1 MKVLIVGGGVAGPV
15 LALFL
20 KRDGHDVQLFDR
32 VVPTEI
38 EAAKDTATD
47 VWHPPAVGG
56 GVNLQENVLRVFKR
70 LGLLDEVKAA
80 GIPVSGIDIRRLNG
94 DLIADFGV
102 FNREDYINT
111 NVLRSSLAHIVH
123 AALAKEGVTM
133 QTGKLLVDVRQPEDG
148 SLGVTAIF
156 DDGTSATGDIL
167 VGADGVHSA
176 VRRLILPD
184 AKANRSEYIG
194 YIGVSAVSQDYS
206 WTSRALEFLTDN
218 HAGRAAF
225 LMRADADNI
234 QWAIYETKPG
244 VLSFDSWESVSDL
257 AAERAVALDLAKS
270 WSLADWFQG
279 AVAAST
285 RIVRVTFYRMP
296 PLPAWHLHNC
306 VLLGDAAH
314 AMVPWAGQ
322 GAAVSIEDAEVLA
335 LLLRHVPADHP
346 REAFRHFQQLRKARV
361 EMVSRSS
368 DDLGKSMMANTPFSA
383 AIGHAFLRLFSF
395 ISRYTGLNLNS
406 TEITNYDAHDATM
419 VYLKSQGLV

>member
-47 VWHPPAVGG
+47 DVWHPPDIGG
-56 GVNLQENVLRVFKR
+56 GVNLQENVLRVLKR
-70 LGLLDEVKAA
+70 LGLLDEVKTA

-94 DLIADFGV
+94 DLIADFGT

-111 NVLRSSLAHIVH
+111 NVLRSSLARIVH
-123 AALAKEGVTM
+123 TALTKEGVTM
-133 QTGKLLVDVRQPEDG
+133 QTGKLLVDVRQPDDG

-167 VGADGVHSA
+167 VGADGVHST

-184 AKANRSEYIG
+184 AKANRSEYVG
-194 YIGVSAVSQDYS
+194 YIGVSSVSQDYS

-234 QWAIYETKPG
+234 QWIIYETKPG

-257 AAERAVALDLAKS
+257 DAERA
-270 WSLADWFQG
+270 
-279 AVAAST
+279 
-285 RIVRVTFYRMP
+285 
-296 PLPAWHLHNC
+296 
-306 VLLGDAAH
+306 
-314 AMVPWAGQ
+314 
-322 GAAVSIEDAEVLA
+322 
-335 LLLRHVPADHP
+335 
-346 REAFRHFQQLRKARV
+346 
-361 EMVSRSS
+361 
-368 DDLGKSMMANTPFSA
+368 
-383 AIGHAFLRLFSF
+383 
-395 ISRYTGLNLNS
+395 
-406 TEITNYDAHDATM
+406 ITNYDAHDVTM
-419 VYLKSQGLV
+419 AYLKSQGLA